1 MKRVECLKVL
11 ALAGACCIATTA
23 AKASVLV
30 SMTSR
35 TAVTGGFDYT
45 YQASLSP
52 DQQLN
57 TAVQPNFFTIYD
69 FGPATLVSS
78 MGTGTFA
85 GSNWS
90 FLLNSNLTTAAEG
103 VTPNNDPNIADV
115 RATYSGPVV
124 TGSGTV
130 GNLGTFTLFTTD
142 TGPFAI
148 QNDKQDAQAVKFAP
162 GEPTN
167 DTPVSNLAA
176 IATPTFVPV
185 MPMPMPE
192 PGTLALMTAGVLG
205 VALVRRSR
213 A

>member
-1 MKRVECLKVL
+1 
-11 ALAGACCIATTA
+11 
-23 AKASVLV
+23 V
-30 SMTSR
+30 SEADR
-35 TAVTGGFDYT
+35 G
-45 YQASLSP
+45 SL
-52 DQQLN
+52 L
-57 TAVQPNFFTIYD
+57 NFFTIYD

-85 GSNWS
+85 SSNWS
-90 FLLNSNLTTAAEG
+90 FLLNSNLTTTAEG
-103 VTPNNDPNIADV
+103 ITPSNDPTVADV

-124 TGSGTV
+124 TGSGTI
-130 GNLGTFTLFTTD
+130 GNLGTFTLFTTY
-142 TGPFAI
+142 TGPFAV
-148 QNDKQDAQAVKFAP
+148 QNNKQDAQAVKYAP

-185 MPMPMPE
+185 MSVPE

-205 VALVRRSR
+205 VAFVRRSR